1 MKVYVKGALQALVVE
16 ETYGGNRDRD
26 RDKEDL
32 MEPLKEDLVRLTDL
46 LEMDP
51 KHLTE
56 THDES
61 HQKK

>member
-1 MKVYVKGALQALVVE
+1 MKVYVKGALQALVYE
-16 ETYGGNRDRD
+16 ETDGGNRDM
-26 RDKEDL
+26 DKEDL

-61 HQKK
+61 HRKK